1 MRRTRRVGETQH
13 ILSLRLGIEICEG
26 DRRAAF
32 FHGQLL
38 QHIDAEAAH
47 PLNLFIHLFFAGSLE
62 NEGENAV
69 AVAGEK
75 AGKRVDLSLVR
86 LDEIDGKVAEMAG
99 HLAGTNGDRLPV
111 ILAGELNVGRFL
123 DVREAERSPRS
134 ANVVDILYDPRDPV
148 HRLITLRQ
156 FGGRTGHYKS
166 ENYDKAAQQFHSTL
180 HGKTFPQ
187 PVKRYVSEVL
197 EWRGHRFIPA
207 FSTLRPSGVIIA

>member
-1 MRRTRRVGETQH
+1 MGYRGQQPRSVRPSICRWRHATHRASRRDPH

-47 PLNLFIHLFFAGSLE
+47 PLNPVIDLFFAGSLE
-62 NEGENAV
+62 NQGENAV

-86 LDEIDGKVAEMAG
+86 LDEIDGKVAEMADY
-99 HLAGTNGDRLPV
+99 LAGTNGDRLPA

-123 DVREAERSPRS
+123 DVREAERS
-134 ANVVDILYDPRDPV
+134 
-148 HRLITLRQ
+148 H
-156 FGGRTGHYKS
+156 
-166 ENYDKAAQQFHSTL
+166 AALTWSTSCTT
-180 HGKTFPQ
+180 HVT
-187 PVKRYVSEVL
+187 
-197 EWRGHRFIPA
+197 RFID
-207 FSTLRPSGVIIA
+207 